1 MLPLS
6 ADVAAGALTEQGF
19 NRSGSHAL
27 RRNSMVLAQR
37 TGSRSKGMVPE
48 RAVHGCEAGGG
59 EKAREDAYLID
70 KEAKDIGIKK
80 REGGGTEVKVL
91 VSVQPLKEPGLPTI
105 PDFEFWTK
113 VNSKA
118 LTLSGLPLVTLK
130 KVRWIRKVDTNAV
143 HPVEMA
149 LGADERPKAGEELPK
164 QGCNVEFTEVTVI
177 GGETAYT
184 FGFEAFGT
192 LQHLQR
198 NLVSAATL
206 IFSASHRRSLEGSKP
221 VIPNGYPRAC
231 DRAMD

>member
-1 MLPLS
+1 MLS
-6 ADVAAGALTEQGF
+6 AEIRWF
-19 NRSGSHAL
+19 W
-27 RRNSMVLAQR
+27 RNAPAPGLKEWFLNAQ
-37 TGSRSKGMVPE
+37 
-48 RAVHGCEAGGG
+48 VHGCEAGGG

-80 REGGGTEVKVL
+80 RGGGGTEVKVL
-91 VSVQPLKEPGLPTI
+91 VSVQPLKELGLPMI

-130 KVRWIRKVDTNAV
+130 KVRWIRKIDTSAV
-143 HPVEMA
+143 HAVEMA

-164 QGCNVEFTEVTVI
+164 QGCNVEFTEVAVI

-198 NLVSAATL
+198 NLVAAATL
-206 IFSASHRRSLEGSKP
+206 IFSREPPAFTGGVKAS
-221 VIPNGYPRAC
+221 YPEWLATSV
-231 DRAMD
+231 